1 VPKKGLGD
9 RPADP
14 AAPAPA
20 PADLVR
26 ITTHLEW
33 AEAHV
38 LQSLLESEG
47 IPVVLADTNLATAHP
62 FLSSATGGIRALVHA
77 KNLTRAQEVIAALK
91 RGDFELDESFDY
103 EKPKT

>member
-1 VPKKGLGD
+1 MPKKGLGD